1 MRKTSF
7 TAAVSSAMALLIF
20 LPASADMP
28 PAQPALAGGM
38 AAMQFLVG
46 SWSCTVKLAAM
57 QGQPARTDH
66 GTVTY
71 SVVPGNAL
79 HAQVTAGDYA
89 SENFSGY
96 VEDAKVYWTNT
107 IDAYGTVSSET
118 SKDGKVFTGTST
130 GGGTTSTIRD
140 TITHPASDT
149 TRDVQEV
156 QSNGAWQTATDASC
170 KRI

>member
-7 TAAVSSAMALLIF
+7 TAAVSCAMAMLIF

-28 PAQPALAGGM
+28 PAQTALAGNM

-71 SVVPGNAL
+71 AVVPGNAL
-79 HAQVTAGDYA
+79 HSHVTANDYA
-89 SENFSGY
+89 SDNFTGY
-96 VEDAKVYWTNT
+96 VDEAKLYWMNT

-118 SKDGKVFTGTST
+118 STDGKVFTGTST
-130 GGGTTSTIRD
+130 GGGTKSKIRD
-140 TITHPASDT
+140 TFTHPTPDT

-170 KRI
+170 TRG